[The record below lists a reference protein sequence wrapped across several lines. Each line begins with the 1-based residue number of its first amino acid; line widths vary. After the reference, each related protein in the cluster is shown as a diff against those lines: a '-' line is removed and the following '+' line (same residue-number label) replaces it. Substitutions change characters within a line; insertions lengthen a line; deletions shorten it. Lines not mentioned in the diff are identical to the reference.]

1 MCENSS
7 ILSMLLL
14 VKNFLNLLTIIVP
27 IVLILYTMLDLIK
40 NQIDVDKKYLK
51 VIGKRFIYAILIFLV
66 PTIINLIVN
75 NIDEGNKYLTC
86 YKEAT
91 TENIKYYRA
100 REEAEKK
107 KEEEQ
112 KNIEKEK
119 ADLKRKQIENTR
131 NVLSEQNKKKEEDKN
146 NSSTPNINSGNTCIY
161 FQGDY
166 ASHSYNSSCGSIAS
180 CGCGTTSTAVILCTM
195 LKDPSY
201 EPIRVTREVCKM
213 GGCTSGGSS
222 MNVLIKYLNSKGLKT
237 EAHDTHY
244 SLGNFS
250 HAKAKTDIY
259 NALRNNNMVL
269 FHITRHF
276 FVLSGLEND
285 KIRIVQVG
293 NKGQSQKTYTYEE
306 LKAMVESM
314 TKNGKHRVIQGY
326 VIVSK

>member
-100 REEAEKK
+100 REEAKKK

>member
-91 TENIKYYRA
+91 IENIKYYRA

>member
-66 PTIINLIVN
+66 PTIINLIVT

>member
-7 ILSMLLL
+7 VLSMLLF
-14 VKNFLNLLTIIVP
+14 VKNILNLITILIP
-27 IVLILYTMLDLIK
+27 IILIIYTVLDLVR
-40 NQIDVDKKYLK
+40 NQIDVNKKYLT
-51 VIGKRFIYAILIFLV
+51 VIGKRFFFAVLIFLV
-66 PTIINLIVN
+66 PTIVSLIVN
-75 NIDEGNKYLTC
+75 NLDEENKYLSC

-91 TENIKYYRA
+91 NENIKYYRA

-107 KEEEQ
+107 KEEEA
-112 KNIEKEK
+112 KNIEEEK

-131 NVLSEQNKKKEEDKN
+131 NVLSEQNKNKESDKN
-146 NSSTPNINSGNTCIY
+146 NSSSPNINAGNTCIY

-180 CGCGTTSTAVILCTM
+180 CGCGTTSAAVILCTM
-195 LKDPSY
+195 LKDTSY

-237 EAHDTHY
+237 DAHDTHY
-244 SLGNFS
+244 SLGHFS

-285 KIRIVQVG
+285 KIKIVQVG
-293 NKGQSQKTYTYEE
+293 NKTQTQKTYTYEE
-306 LKAMVESM
+306 LKSMVENM
-314 TKNGKHRVIQGY
+314 MKNGRHREIQGY
-326 VIVSK
+326 VVVSR

>member
-14 VKNFLNLLTIIVP
+14 VKNLLNLLTIIVP

-51 VIGKRFIYAILIFLV
+51 VIGKRFIYAVLIFLV
-66 PTIINLIVN
+66 PTVISLVINEV
-75 NIDEGNKYLTC
+75 DEENKYLTC

>member
-66 PTIINLIVN
+66 PTIINLIVT

-91 TENIKYYRA
+91 IENIKYYRA

>member
-14 VKNFLNLLTIIVP
+14 IKNFLNLLTIIVP

-51 VIGKRFIYAILIFLV
+51 VIGKRFIYAVLIFLV
-66 PTIINLIVN
+66 PTVISLVINEV
-75 NIDEGNKYLTC
+75 DEENKYLTC

>member
-51 VIGKRFIYAILIFLV
+51 VIGKRFIYAVLIFLV
-66 PTIINLIVN
+66 PTVISLVINEV
-75 NIDEGNKYLTC
+75 DEENKYLTC

-306 LKAMVESM
+306 LKAMVYFM
-314 TKNGKHRVIQGY
+314 IIYCNYIFIY
-326 VIVSK
+326 

>member
-14 VKNFLNLLTIIVP
+14 IKNLLNLLTIIVP

-66 PTIINLIVN
+66 PTIINLIVT

-91 TENIKYYRA
+91 IENIKYYRA

>member
-75 NIDEGNKYLTC
+75 NIDE
-86 YKEAT
+86 
-91 TENIKYYRA
+91 
-100 REEAEKK
+100 
-107 KEEEQ
+107 
-112 KNIEKEK
+112 
-119 ADLKRKQIENTR
+119 
-131 NVLSEQNKKKEEDKN
+131 EDKN

-213 GGCTSGGSS
+213 GGCTAGGSS

-259 NALRNNNMVL
+259 NALKNNNMVL

>member
-259 NALRNNNMVL
+259 NALKNNNMVL

>member
-1 MCENSS
+1 
-7 ILSMLLL
+7 
-14 VKNFLNLLTIIVP
+14 
-27 IVLILYTMLDLIK
+27 MLDLIK

-66 PTIINLIVN
+66 PTIINLIVT

-91 TENIKYYRA
+91 IENIKYYRA

>member
-14 VKNFLNLLTIIVP
+14 IKNLLNLLTIIVP

-66 PTIINLIVN
+66 PTIINLIVT

-91 TENIKYYRA
+91 TENIKYYRV

-213 GGCTSGGSS
+213 GGCTAGGSS

-237 EAHDTHY
+237 EAHDIHY

-250 HAKAKTDIY
+250 HAKAKIDIY

>member
-14 VKNFLNLLTIIVP
+14 IKNLLNLLTIIVP

-91 TENIKYYRA
+91 IENIKYYRA

>member
-14 VKNFLNLLTIIVP
+14 IKNLLNLLTIIVP

>member
-51 VIGKRFIYAILIFLV
+51 VIGKRFIYAVLIFLV
-66 PTIINLIVN
+66 PTVISLVINEV
-75 NIDEGNKYLTC
+75 DEENKYLTC

>member
-1 MCENSS
+1 
-7 ILSMLLL
+7 
-14 VKNFLNLLTIIVP
+14 
-27 IVLILYTMLDLIK
+27 MLDLIK

-66 PTIINLIVN
+66 PTVISLVINEV
-75 NIDEGNKYLTC
+75 DEENKYLTC

>member
-14 VKNFLNLLTIIVP
+14 IKNLLNLLTIIVP

-51 VIGKRFIYAILIFLV
+51 VIGKRFIYAVLIFLV
-66 PTIINLIVN
+66 PTVISLVINEV
-75 NIDEGNKYLTC
+75 DEENKYLTC